1 MRLFRSVVGFVAAV
15 LLAEGGA
22 FAQKSAPAPGG
33 LKVLISADMEG
44 VGGVSTWS
52 IQANSKGREYEK
64 FRELMTKEVNAAIEG
79 AFEAGATE
87 VVVGDSH
94 GDAQNI
100 DVELLDR
107 RVRLIRAWPRPLG
120 MMQGI
125 DASFGAVVFVGYH
138 AAEGRAN
145 AILSHSFDGTMEV
158 ELDGVTV
165 PEAGF
170 NAAIAGDFGVPV
182 VFLSGDQTICADA
195 TKLLG
200 PIETA
205 VVKEATGFYSAT
217 MIHPEEAQKRIREGV
232 RRGVERRAEMK
243 PYRIAHPVKLKI
255 RFNSTV
261 TAEVVAMLPG
271 VERPAGNVIVFQ
283 GRDMVEVSKF
293 FEAISNI
300 RVS

>member
-1 MRLFRSVVGFVAAV
+1 MLAAV
-15 LLAEGGA
+15 LLSAGGLA
-22 FAQKSAPAPGG
+22 AQSAGG
-33 LKVLISADMEG
+33 PLKVLISADMEG

-52 IQANSKGREYEK
+52 VQANAKGREYEK
-64 FRELMTKEVNAAIEG
+64 FRELMTKEVNAAVEG

-100 DVELLDR
+100 DVELLDK

-125 DASFGAVVFVGYH
+125 DATFGAVVFVGYH
-138 AAEGRAN
+138 AAEGRGN
-145 AILSHSFDGTMEV
+145 AILSHSFSGTIEV
-158 ELDGVTV
+158 ELDGVPV

-195 TKLLG
+195 KRLLG

-205 VVKEATGFYSAT
+205 AVKEATGFYSAS
-217 MIHPEEAQKRIREGV
+217 MVHPEVAQKMIREGV
-232 RRGVERRAEMK
+232 RRGVERRHEIS
-243 PYRIAHPVKLKI
+243 PYRVARPVQLRI
-255 RFNSTV
+255 RFNDIV
-261 TAEVVAMLPG
+261 NAEVVAMLPG

-283 GRDMVEVSKF
+283 GRDMIEVSKF
-293 FEAISNI
+293 FEAISMI
-300 RVS
+300 RAQ

>member
-1 MRLFRSVVGFVAAV
+1 MPNNRSRPLALGVVLSLAAAG
-15 LLAEGGA
+15 LLAQDAAAG
-22 FAQKSAPAPGG
+22 K
-33 LKVLISADMEG
+33 LKVFISADMEG

-52 IQANSKGREYEK
+52 VQAGSKGREYEK
-64 FRELMTKEVNAAIEG
+64 FRQLMTKEVNAAIAG
-79 AFEAGATE
+79 AFDAGATE
-87 VVVGDSH
+87 VLVGDSH

-100 DVELLDR
+100 DMELLDK

-120 MMQGI
+120 MMQGV

-138 AAEGRAN
+138 AAEGRPN
-145 AILSHSFDGTMEV
+145 ATLSHSFNGTMEV
-158 ELDGVTV
+158 ELDGVSV

-182 VFLSGDQTICADA
+182 VFLSGDQTICEDA
-195 TKLLG
+195 RKLLG

-205 VVKEATGFYSAT
+205 VVKEATGFYSAS

-232 RRGVERRAEMK
+232 KRGVERRKEIK
-243 PYRIAHPVKLKI
+243 PYRVARPVRLRI
-255 RFNSTV
+255 RFNEV
-261 TAEVVAMLPG
+261 VVAEVVAMLPG

-300 RVS
+300 KIQ